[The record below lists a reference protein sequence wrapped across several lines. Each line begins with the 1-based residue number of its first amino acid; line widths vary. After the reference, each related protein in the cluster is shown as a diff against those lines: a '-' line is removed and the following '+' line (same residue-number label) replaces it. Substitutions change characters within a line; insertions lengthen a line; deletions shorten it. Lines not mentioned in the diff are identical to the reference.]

1 MQDESEL
8 LPPRPAEPDLPEY
21 VLDPLRRSDA
31 ERLRE
36 ISEYALTLAEWKEQ
50 QAEIEELAEDEV
62 RKRVSEYHK
71 QDLRD
76 AGKSASPEE
85 YDSVPVD
92 GRAYV
97 VVKTPRDD
105 PYYYWAW
112 RTESGSWSSK
122 LICRVDE
129 IYSNPEDSPTPESAR
144 EGYHLTDESVY
155 SSDLS

>member
-1 MQDESEL
+1 MRDESEP
-8 LPPRPAEPDLPEY
+8 LPPRPVEPDLPEY
-21 VLDPLRRSDA
+21 VLNPLRRSDA

-36 ISEYALTLAEWKEQ
+36 ISVYALALAEWKEHQ
-50 QAEIEELAEDEV
+50 TEIDELAGDKV
-62 RKRVSEYHK
+62 RKRISEYHK

-85 YDSVPVD
+85 YDGVPVD

-129 IYSNPEDSPTPESAR
+129 VYPNPEDRPTPESIR
-144 EGYHLTDESVY
+144 DEFNNR
-155 SSDLS
+155 

>member
-1 MQDESEL
+1 MKDGSEP

-31 ERLRE
+31 KRLRE
-36 ISEYALTLAEWKEQ
+36 ISEYALALAEWKEQ

-62 RKRVSEYHK
+62 RKRISEYHK

-76 AGKSASPEE
+76 AGKSASPND
-85 YDSVPVD
+85 YDGVPVD

-112 RTESGSWSSK
+112 RTETGSWSSK

-129 IYSNPEDSPTPESAR
+129 VYANPGDRPTPGSVP
-144 EGYHLTDESVY
+144 DELY
-155 SSDLS
+155 ER